1 MDFPASIAVV
11 LLLLVACGVL
21 AMGEVAVIS
30 SSKSQLDKL
39 AAAGNSRARRVLKMA
54 SMPNRFLSAMLV
66 GVTVLTLIAGYFAGV
81 DLGPPLAERLANL
94 PGLSGVAEPVAFGVV
109 FVAVT
114 LVSLVVSDFLPQRL
128 ALIAPERTAMAMA
141 RVLEVVHLVFHPVS
155 GTITRILDRMLGLV
169 GHGLD
174 AERQVSDDEI
184 RMLVER
190 GLSSGSI
197 KKAEKEMVE
206 GVLDLD
212 DLPITAI
219 MTPLPKIVWLN
230 ADDPQEANWRR
241 IVASGH
247 SFFPV
252 YQGNHDHVLGMV
264 SVKSLWANQ
273 ALGLSTPL
281 KDLITPALIVSE
293 TLAVI
298 QLLESFKKSGKR
310 AALVS
315 DEFGSVQGIVSL
327 IDVLEAIV
335 GDMPQSGPSSA
346 PEARK
351 REDGSWLVDAT
362 LPIVDVKDLLNIE
375 ELPGADA
382 DYQTLGGLVVTELG
396 RIPQPGDHFDWA
408 GFRFAVTEMDRR
420 RVDKVLISRQP
431 QVESDAAS
439 AA

>member
-1 MDFPASIAVV
+1 
-11 LLLLVACGVL
+11 
-21 AMGEVAVIS
+21 MGEVGVIS
-30 SSKSQLDKL
+30 SSRSNLERL
-39 AAAGNSRARRVLKMA
+39 AALGDPRAIRVLKLA
-54 SMPNRFLSAMLV
+54 DQPNGFLSAMLV
-66 GVTVLTLIAGYFAGV
+66 GVTLFTLCAGFVAGFDFGPLLAGFLARV
-81 DLGPPLAERLANL
+81 DWLA
-94 PGLSGVAEPVAFGVV
+94 PFAEPLAFGVV
-109 FVAVT
+109 FATVT

-128 ALIAPERTAMAMA
+128 ALIAPESVAMSMS
-141 RVLEVVHLVFHPVS
+141 RVLMAAFHVFHPVS
-155 GTITRILDRMLGLV
+155 GTITRILDKMLGFF
-169 GHGLD
+169 GHRLET
-174 AERQVSDDEI
+174 ERRVSDEEI
-184 RMLVER
+184 RTLVER

-230 ADDPQEANWRR
+230 ADDPQETNWRR

-310 AALVS
+310 AALVA
-315 DEFGSVQGIVSL
+315 DEFGSVQGMVTL

-335 GDMPQSGPSSA
+335 GDMPQPGPSSA

-351 REDGSWLVDAT
+351 RDDGSLLVDAT
-362 LPIVDVKDLLNIE
+362 LPIVDVKEMLDLE
-375 ELPGADA
+375 ELPSADA
-382 DYQTLGGLVVTELG
+382 EYQTLGGLVVTEIG
-396 RIPQPGDHFDWA
+396 RIPQPGDQFEWG
-408 GFRFAVTEMDRR
+408 GFRFAVTDMDRR
-420 RVDKVLISRQP
+420 RVDKVLITRLAPAEKEKGS
-431 QVESDAAS
+431 ES

>member
-1 MDFPASIAVV
+1 MDFSASIAVL

-66 GVTVLTLIAGYFAGV
+66 GVTLLTLIAGFIAGV
-81 DLGPPLAERLANL
+81 DFGPPLAERLATL
-94 PGLSGVAEPVAFGVV
+94 PGLSGVAEPVAFGIVFIVV
-109 FVAVT
+109 A

-141 RVLEVVHLVFHPVS
+141 RVLDVVHFVFHPVS
-155 GTITRILDRMLGLV
+155 GTITRVLDRMLGIV

-184 RMLVER
+184 RTLVER

-247 SFFPV
+247 SYFPV
-252 YQGNHDHVLGMV
+252 FQGNHDHVLGMV

-298 QLLESFKKSGKR
+298 QLLESFKKSGRR

-335 GDMPQSGPSSA
+335 GDMPQPGPSSA

-362 LPIVDVKDLLNIE
+362 LPIVDVKELLNLE

-420 RVDKVLISRQP
+420 RVDKVLISRLASEDHGS
-431 QVESDAAS
+431 VTAA
-439 AA
+439 

>member
-1 MDFPASIAVV
+1 MDFPASLSV
-11 LLLLVACGVL
+11 LFLFLFACGVL

-30 SSKSQLDKL
+30 SSKSHLDRL
-39 AAAGNSRARRVLKMA
+39 AAGGDGRARLVLEMA
-54 SMPNRFLSAMLV
+54 AAPNRFLSAMLV
-66 GVTVLTLIAGYFAGV
+66 GVTLFTLCAGYFAGV
-81 DLGPPLAERLANL
+81 EFAPPLAVQLAAV
-94 PGLSGVAEPVAFGVV
+94 PGLSGIAEPLAFGSV
-109 FVAVT
+109 FAATT

-128 ALIAPERTAMAMA
+128 ALIAPERTAMAMV
-141 RVLEVVHLVFHPVS
+141 RVLRVAHFVFHPVS
-155 GTITRILDRMLGLV
+155 GSITRLLDRLLGV
-169 GHGLD
+169 FGHRLD
-174 AERQVSDDEI
+174 AEHQVSDDEI
-184 RMLVER
+184 RTLVER
-190 GLSSGSI
+190 GLRSGGI

-212 DLPITAI
+212 ELSITAI

-230 ADDPQEANWRR
+230 VDDPQEANWRR

-252 YQGNHDHVLGMV
+252 FQGSHDHVLGMV

-281 KDLITPALIVSE
+281 KDLLMPALIVSE
-293 TLAVI
+293 TLTVI
-298 QLLESFKKSGKR
+298 QLLESFKKSGRR
-310 AALVS
+310 AALVA
-315 DEFGSVQGIVSL
+315 DEFGSVQGIVTL

-335 GDMPQSGPSSA
+335 GDMPQTGPSSA

-362 LPIVDVKDLLNIE
+362 LPIVDVKELLNIE
-375 ELPGADA
+375 ELPSSDA

-396 RIPQPGDHFDWA
+396 RIPQPGDGFDWA
-408 GFRFAVTEMDRR
+408 GYRFSVTEMDRR

-431 QVESDAAS
+431 EIERGEIS

>member
-1 MDFPASIAVV
+1 MDFPANIAVLSF
-11 LLLLVACGVL
+11 LLLTCGVL

-30 SSKSQLDKL
+30 SSKSHLDKL
-39 AAAGNSRARRVLKMA
+39 AAAGNSRAKRVLEMA
-54 SMPNRFLSAMLV
+54 SAPNRFLSAMLV
-66 GVTVLTLIAGYFAGV
+66 GVTLFTLCAGYFAGV
-81 DLGPPLAERLANL
+81 DFGPPLAARLADL
-94 PGLSGVAEPVAFGVV
+94 PGFSAVAEPLAFGIV
-109 FVAVT
+109 FTVVT

-128 ALIAPERTAMAMA
+128 ALIAPERIAMSMI
-141 RVLEVVHLVFHPVS
+141 RVLSISHFVFHPVS
-155 GTITRILDRMLGLV
+155 GTITRLLDRILGV
-169 GHGLD
+169 FGHRLD
-174 AERQVSDDEI
+174 AEHQVSDEEI
-184 RMLVER
+184 RTLVER
-190 GLSSGSI
+190 GLRSGGI
-197 KKAEKEMVE
+197 KKAEKDMVE

-230 ADDPQEANWRR
+230 ADDPQEVNWRR

-298 QLLESFKKSGKR
+298 QLLESFKKSGRR
-310 AALVS
+310 AALVA

-335 GDMPQSGPSSA
+335 GDMPQTGPSSA

-351 REDGSWLVDAT
+351 REDGSWVVDAT
-362 LPIVDVKDLLNIE
+362 LPIVDVKELLNLE
-375 ELPGADA
+375 ELPSADA

-396 RIPQPGDHFDWA
+396 RIPQPGDSFDWA

-431 QVESDAAS
+431 EVGRGEVS

>member
-1 MDFPASIAVV
+1 MDFPASLSV
-11 LLLLVACGVL
+11 LLLLLLACGLL

-30 SSKSQLDKL
+30 SSRSHLEKL
-39 AAAGNSRARRVLKMA
+39 AGAGNVRAGLVLEMA
-54 SMPNRFLSAMLV
+54 AAPRQFLSAMLV
-66 GVTVLTLIAGYFAGV
+66 GVTLCSLCAGYVAGV
-81 DLGPPLAERLANL
+81 EFAPPLAMRLATV
-94 PGLSGVAEPVAFGVV
+94 PGLSAIADAAALGIV
-109 FVAVT
+109 FAAVT

-128 ALIAPERTAMAMA
+128 ALIAPERTAMAMV
-141 RVLEVVHLVFHPVS
+141 RVLRLAHFAFHPVS
-155 GTITRILDRMLGLV
+155 GTITRLLDRMLGVFGQRLETE
-169 GHGLD
+169 H
-174 AERQVSDDEI
+174 QVSDDEI
-184 RMLVER
+184 RTLVER
-190 GLSSGSI
+190 GLRSGGI

-212 DLPITAI
+212 DLAITAI

-252 YQGNHDHVLGMV
+252 FQGSHDHVLGMV

-281 KDLITPALIVSE
+281 KDLLTPALVVSE
-293 TLAVI
+293 TLTVI
-298 QLLESFKKSGKR
+298 QLLESFKKSGRR
-310 AALVS
+310 AALVA
-315 DEFGSVQGIVSL
+315 DEFGTVQGFVNL

-335 GDMPQSGPSSA
+335 GDMPQTGPNSA

-362 LPIVDVKDLLNIE
+362 LPIVDVKELLDLE

-382 DYQTLGGLVVTELG
+382 DYQTLGGLIVTELG
-396 RIPQPGDHFDWA
+396 RIPQPGDGFDWA
-408 GFRFAVTEMDRR
+408 GYRFSVTEMDRR
-420 RVDKVLISRQP
+420 RVDKVLISRAP
-431 QVESDAAS
+431 KVAHGEVS

>member
-1 MDFPASIAVV
+1 MDFPASLAVLFLF
-11 LLLLVACGVL
+11 LLACGVL

-30 SSKSQLDKL
+30 SSKSHLDKL
-39 AAAGNSRARRVLKMA
+39 AAGGNARARLVLELA
-54 SMPNRFLSAMLV
+54 GAPNRFLSSMLV
-66 GVTVLTLIAGYFAGV
+66 GVTLFTLCAGYFAGV
-81 DLGPPLAERLANL
+81 EFGPPLAAWLAGL
-94 PGLSGVAEPVAFGVV
+94 PGLSAVAEPVAFGTV
-109 FVAVT
+109 FAVVT

-141 RVLEVVHLVFHPVS
+141 RVLRIAHVVFHPVS
-155 GTITRILDRMLGLV
+155 GAITRLLDRILGV
-169 GHGLD
+169 FGHRLD
-174 AERQVSDDEI
+174 AEHQVSDEEI
-184 RMLVER
+184 RTLVER
-190 GLSSGSI
+190 GLRSGGI

-212 DLPITAI
+212 DLAITAI

-230 ADDPQEANWRR
+230 VDDPQEANWRR

-252 YQGNHDHVLGMV
+252 FQGSHDHVLGMV

-281 KDLITPALIVSE
+281 KDLLMPALTVLE
-293 TLAVI
+293 TLTVI
-298 QLLESFKKSGKR
+298 QLLEAFKKSGRR
-310 AALVS
+310 AALVA
-315 DEFGSVQGIVSL
+315 DEFGSVQGFVNL

-335 GDMPQSGPSSA
+335 GDMPQTGPSSA

-362 LPIVDVKDLLNIE
+362 LPIVDVKDLLNLE
-375 ELPGADA
+375 ELPSADA

-396 RIPQPGDHFDWA
+396 RIPQPGDGFVWA
-408 GFRFAVTEMDRR
+408 GYHFSVTEMDRR
-420 RVDKVLISRQP
+420 RVDKVLISRAP
-431 QVESDAAS
+431 KVARGEVS

>member
-1 MDFPASIAVV
+1 MDFPANIAVLF
-11 LLLLVACGVL
+11 LLLLACGVL

-30 SSKSQLDKL
+30 SSKNHLDKL
-39 AAAGNSRARRVLKMA
+39 AAAGNARARLVLEMA
-54 SMPNRFLSAMLV
+54 GAPNRFLSAMLV
-66 GVTVLTLIAGYFAGV
+66 GVTLFTLCAGYFAGV
-81 DLGPPLAERLANL
+81 DFGPPLAIRLSEL
-94 PGLSGVAEPVAFGVV
+94 PGLSAVAEPLAFGIV
-109 FVAVT
+109 FVVVT

-128 ALIAPERTAMAMA
+128 ALIAPERTAMAMV
-141 RVLEVVHLVFHPVS
+141 RVLGIAHLVFHPVS
-155 GTITRILDRMLGLV
+155 GTITRLLDGILGAF
-169 GHGLD
+169 GHRRD
-174 AERQVSDDEI
+174 AEHQVSDEEI
-184 RMLVER
+184 RTLVER
-190 GLSSGSI
+190 GLRSGGI

-230 ADDPQEANWRR
+230 ADDPQESNWRR

-252 YQGNHDHVLGMV
+252 YQGSHDHVLGMV

-273 ALGLSTPL
+273 ALGLTTPL

-298 QLLESFKKSGKR
+298 QLLESFKKSGRR
-310 AALVS
+310 AALVA

-335 GDMPQSGPSSA
+335 GDMPQTGPSSA

-362 LPIVDVKDLLNIE
+362 LPIIDVKELLNIE
-375 ELPGADA
+375 DLPSADA

-396 RIPQPGDHFDWA
+396 RIPQAGDYFDWA
-408 GFRFAVTEMDRR
+408 GHRFEVVDMDRR
-420 RVDKVLISRQP
+420 RVDKVLITRQP
-431 QVESDAAS
+431 EAERGEVS